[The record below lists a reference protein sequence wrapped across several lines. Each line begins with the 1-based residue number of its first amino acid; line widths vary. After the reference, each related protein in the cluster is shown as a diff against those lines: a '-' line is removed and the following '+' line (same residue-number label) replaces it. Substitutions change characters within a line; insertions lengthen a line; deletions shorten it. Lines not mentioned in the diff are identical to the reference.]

1 VMRINFMKNNSVTL
15 KQLADELKISKSY
28 IDKIIRTL
36 SMHTEL
42 EKDGNRYI
50 LNTRQQKVV
59 REYVT
64 SKKTNT
70 ETYTESHTSMHTDV
84 SSEVIFLRE
93 QLTERNKEIENLHKI
108 LDQQQQLQL
117 KTQNLLEEQKTLAE
131 PNEIIKKEAMQ
142 FKESL
147 QDQEQE
153 ISQAKQ
159 ELEQKTQEN
168 DLLKQEVAKLKEAPK
183 KGLWQRLFMKE

>member
-1 VMRINFMKNNSVTL
+1 MKNNNLTL
-15 KQLADELKISKSY
+15 KQLADELEISKSY

-42 EKDGNRYI
+42 KKDGNRYV
-50 LNTRQQKVV
+50 LNTRQQKVI
-59 REYVT
+59 RDYVL

-70 ETYTESHTSMHTDV
+70 ETHTESNTSMHTGV
-84 SSEVIFLRE
+84 SSEISFLRE

-131 PNEIIKKEAMQ
+131 PNEAIKKEVVQ

-147 QDQEQE
+147 QDQAQQTTQIRE
-153 ISQAKQ
+153 
-159 ELEQKTQEN
+159 ELEQKNLEN
-168 DLLKQEVAKLKEAPK
+168 ERLKQEVAELKEAPQ
-183 KGLWQRLFMKE
+183 KGFWQRLFNS